1 MGGIH
6 PRLKRPVGRRLAVA
20 AVALLHPS
28 GDGPPTPLTGPTIAG
43 CRYEAAAGGGG
54 GGKLQLMFNQTL
66 LGDDDVLVQE
76 FGTNTSVRL
85 HDDCWHLGCILP
97 RVPAI
102 IVRSGVGGRRLAHG
116 DGLRQLPPTR
126 PRLANLRGEVPSRGA
141 LRIGAGEL
149 RPAAELRARLCGCG
163 VRPNA

>member
-76 FGTNTSVRL
+76 FRTNTSVR
-85 HDDCWHLGCILP
+85 
-97 RVPAI
+97 RTI
-102 IVRSGVGGRRLAHG
+102 I
-116 DGLRQLPPTR
+116 
-126 PRLANLRGEVPSRGA
+126 
-141 LRIGAGEL
+141 AGIWVAFFQE
-149 RPAAELRARLCGCG
+149 CQQ
-163 VRPNA
+163 

>member
-76 FGTNTSVRL
+76 FNTNTSEWAGVDSL
-85 HDDCWHLGCILP
+85 TAMVCGSSPPPAPGSLTCEEKCQAAGHCASGLVSCGQQPSCAQGCA
-97 RVPAI
+97 V
-102 IVRSGVGGRRLAHG
+102 
-116 DGLRQLPPTR
+116 
-126 PRLANLRGEVPSRGA
+126 
-141 LRIGAGEL
+141 AG
-149 RPAAELRARLCGCG
+149 
-163 VRPNA
+163 

>member
-76 FGTNTSVRL
+76 FNTNTSCCL
-85 HDDCWHLGCILP
+85 
-97 RVPAI
+97 
-102 IVRSGVGGRRLAHG
+102 
-116 DGLRQLPPTR
+116 
-126 PRLANLRGEVPSRGA
+126 SR
-141 LRIGAGEL
+141 
-149 RPAAELRARLCGCG
+149 
-163 VRPNA
+163 